1 MRKSTSRW
9 EVFSRWQGRVS
20 AALIRSVLTSIRFY
34 QRWLSALKPS
44 VCRFQPTCSEYAAQ
58 AVTRYG
64 LKAGLGKA
72 ILRLL
77 RCHPL
82 SRGGYDPLV

>member
-1 MRKSTSRW
+1 MRKSTSRS
-9 EVFSRWQGRVS
+9 EVFSGWRGCVS
-20 AALIRSVLTSIRFY
+20 AALVRSVLTSIRFY
-34 QRWLSALKPS
+34 QRWLSALKPP
-44 VCRFQPTCSEYAAQ
+44 VCRFHPTCSEYAAQ
-58 AVTRYG
+58 ALARYG

-82 SRGGYDPLV
+82 NLGGYDPLV